1 MLILKSFLFLCSIL
15 GYVIWIR
22 KKLKVEYFFIPIFLF
37 TCIGLL
43 TYFGGLFYRFDQI
56 PYFIYGIGLLLFGF
70 YGYRWRKYG
79 DLKVDIRLFPCVFFG
94 ISIIFLVSSLQ
105 FRLQHYD
112 NFSHWAVITKY
123 LLTNHTL
130 PTIDDAII
138 SFKEYP
144 LGTTSF
150 IYYVCFFLGKKEGM
164 MLFAQ
169 NLLVLS
175 CFYAMFG
182 IIREKR
188 RFFLYSFL
196 AMGGTC
202 LSYLNLTIRINNLL
216 VDFVLPLLTLTMFSI
231 IYRYG
236 NEKKT
241 MAILLVPILGF
252 TMIVKS
258 TGVIFAMIGIAY
270 FIWDFIRKKENWK
283 WKYCFLI
290 IGVIGISLMPKF
302 SWDYH
307 LKTNLVGLENKFA
320 LETENKEHMPV
331 EKEQY
336 PEVIT
341 TYLNTIFDKNSR
353 ATQSFFFFQ
362 IVAIVG
368 YCYGKYYWKKRW
380 NLGKVLVL
388 MDLVVV
394 LYYIGILGLY
404 LFSMPADEALR
415 VAGMER
421 YACSIIVLFVG
432 TLFLCS
438 TIDIERSFYI
448 QLGEEGEGYQAFYS
462 PQTKKNYQRAVLVT
476 LAIGLNFLY
485 SEICGLWAIQKEYGN
500 SLAGRIVE
508 ITGDQWL
515 EEGEQNKN
523 RYYVVAS
530 NKNGEVENYGVSYTT
545 KYFLFAENVTVVDK
559 VSEKDIE
566 KVSQEYDYLVILN
579 PECVIKEENT
589 SHLEQVNE
597 KGIYAVKEFH

>member
-1 MLILKSFLFLCSIL
+1 MLIVKSFLFLCSIL
-15 GYVIWIR
+15 GYVVWIR
-22 KKLKVEYFFIPIFLF
+22 KKMKIEYFFIPIFLF
-37 TCIGLL
+37 TWIGLL
-43 TYFGGLFYRFDQI
+43 TYFGGLVYRFDFV
-56 PYFIYGIGLLLFGF
+56 PYFMYGIGIFLFGF
-70 YGYRWRKYG
+70 YSYQWKKHGLPKIF
-79 DLKVDIRLFPCVFFG
+79 IRLFPCVFFG

-112 NFSHWAVITKY
+112 NFSHWAVIAKY
-123 LLTNHTL
+123 ILTNHIL
-130 PTIDDAII
+130 PTMEDTII

-144 LGTTSF
+144 LGSTSF

-182 IIREKR
+182 VIREKR

-216 VDFVLPLLTLTMFSI
+216 VDFLLPLLTLTIFSI
-231 IYRYG
+231 IYRYE

-241 MAILLVPILGF
+241 MALLLVPILGF

-258 TGVIFAMIGIAY
+258 TGIIFAMIGVIY
-270 FIWDFIRKKENWK
+270 FIWIFIRKRENWN
-283 WKYCFLI
+283 WKYCLI
-290 IGVIGISLMPKF
+290 MVGVIGIGFVPKL

-307 LKTNLVGLENKFA
+307 LNTDLAGIENKFA

-336 PEVIT
+336 PEVVT
-341 TYLNTIFDKNSR
+341 TYLKTIFNKDSR

-362 IVAIVG
+362 LLAIIG
-368 YCYGKYYWKKRW
+368 YYYGKYYWKKRW
-380 NLGKVLVL
+380 NLGKIILL
-388 MDLVVV
+388 MDLVVF

-415 VAGMER
+415 VAGLER

-448 QLGEEGEGYQAFYS
+448 QLGEDGEGYRAFYS
-462 PQTKKNYQRAVLVT
+462 PHTKKNYQRAVLIT

-485 SEICGLWAIQKEYGN
+485 SEIYGLWAIQKEYGN
-500 SLAGRIVE
+500 SLAGRIVG
-508 ITGDQWL
+508 ITGDQWF
-515 EEGEQNKN
+515 EEGEKNKN
-523 RYYVVAS
+523 SYYVIAS
-530 NKNGEVENYGVSYTT
+530 NQNSEVENYGVSYTA

-559 VSEKDIE
+559 VAEKELE
-566 KVSQEYDYLVILN
+566 KVSQEYDYLVVLN
-579 PECVIKEENT
+579 PECVIKEDNT
-589 SHLEQVNE
+589 SYLKQVGE
-597 KGIYAVKEFH
+597 KGIYAMKDLR

>member
-1 MLILKSFLFLCSIL
+1 MLIVKSFLFLCSIL
-15 GYVIWIR
+15 GYTTWIR
-22 KKLKVEYFFIPIFLF
+22 KKMKIEYFFIPIFLF
-37 TCIGLL
+37 TWIGLF
-43 TYFGGLFYRFDQI
+43 TYFGGLVYRFDI
-56 PYFIYGIGLLLFGF
+56 VPYFIYGMGILLFGF
-70 YGYRWRKYG
+70 YSYQWKKYG
-79 DLKVDIRLFPCVFFG
+79 DLKISVRLFPSIFFS
-94 ISIIFLVSSLQ
+94 ISIIFLMASLQ

-112 NFSHWAVITKY
+112 NFSHWAVIVKY

-130 PTIDDAII
+130 PTIQDTII

-150 IYYVCFFLGKKEGM
+150 IYYVCFFLGKKEGI

-182 IIREKR
+182 VIREKR

-216 VDFVLPLLTLTMFSI
+216 VDFLLPLLTLTMFSI
-231 IYRYG
+231 IYRYE
-236 NEKKT
+236 NEKKI
-241 MAILLVPILGF
+241 MALLLLPILGF

-258 TGVIFAMIGIAY
+258 TGIIFAMIGIAY
-270 FIWDFIRKKENWK
+270 CIWSAIYKKENRSWK
-283 WKYCFLI
+283 KFFLL
-290 IGVIGISLMPKF
+290 IGIIGISFVPKL
-302 SWDYH
+302 SWSYH
-307 LKTNLVGLENKFA
+307 LNTDLAGLENKFS
-320 LETENKEHMPV
+320 LETENAEHMPV
-331 EKEQY
+331 QKEQY

-362 IVAIVG
+362 IVAMVG

-380 NLGKVLVL
+380 NLGKILVL

-438 TIDIERSFYI
+438 TIDIERSFYV
-448 QLGEEGEGYQAFYS
+448 QLGEDGEGYQAFYS

-485 SEICGLWAIQKEYGN
+485 SEICGLWVIQEHYTN
-500 SLAGRIVE
+500 SLAGRVVSV
-508 ITGDQWL
+508 TGDQWL
-515 EEGEQNKN
+515 KEGEKNKN
-523 RYYVVAS
+523 KYYVVAS
-530 NKNGEVENYGVSYTT
+530 NANGEVENYGVSYTT
-545 KYFLFAENVTVVDK
+545 KYFLFADNVDVVDK
-559 VSEKDIE
+559 IEGKELEKIS
-566 KVSQEYDYLVILN
+566 KEYDYLVVLN
-579 PECVIKEENT
+579 PECIVGADNSPYLKQ
-589 SHLEQVNE
+589 LNE
-597 KGIYAVKEFH
+597 TGIYAMKDLQ